1 MKITDLASGQAV
13 DDACLSACETV
24 YGSAMDQGGDATV
37 GGEVAIASHVIT
49 LALRPGRFVFASPH
63 SGIVYPDDMAASPHL
78 DQAGLRSAEDALI
91 DRLIASGP
99 SQGASVIA
107 ATVGRAYLDLNRDPD
122 ELDPTLIEGVEA
134 GAATLRTSAGYG
146 VVPRLSGDGH
156 ALYDRRLSRD
166 EADARI
172 DQVHSPYHAA
182 LADLMQATQAQ
193 HGSAVLID
201 WHSMPS
207 RVTRTAPGV
216 RGVDVVLGD
225 RHGTACDPA
234 LTRRLKALFESLGWR
249 VALNHPYAG
258 GWTTQIWGRPA
269 DGFHAVQIELNRA
282 LYLDEATRLPGPGW
296 SRCEKGVARV
306 IAALLSDN

>member
-1 MKITDLASGQAV
+1 MKITVSASGQAV
-13 DDACLSACETV
+13 DGTCFPHGKTV
-24 YGSAMDQGGDATV
+24 YGSVMDQGGKARD
-37 GGEVAIASHVIT
+37 GGNEQSAPYAVTTAQ
-49 LALRPGRFVFASPH
+49 RPGRFVFASPH
-63 SGIVYPDDMAASPHL
+63 SGTLYPDDMVASPHL
-78 DQAGLRSAEDALI
+78 DEAGLRSAEDALI
-91 DRLIASGP
+91 DRLIGSGP

-107 ATVGRAYLDLNRDPD
+107 ATVGRAFLDLNRDPD
-122 ELDPTLIEGVEA
+122 ELDPALIEGVEV

-156 ALYDRRLSRD
+156 PLYDRRLSRA

-172 DQVHSPYHAA
+172 DRVHRPYHAA
-182 LADLMQATQAQ
+182 LTDLLQATRARE
-193 HGSAVLID
+193 GSAVLID

-258 GWTTQIWGRPA
+258 GWTTQVWGRPA

-282 LYLDEATRLPGPGW
+282 LYLDEATRIPGPGW
-296 SRCEKGVARV
+296 PRCEKGVARV
-306 IAALLSDN
+306 IAALLSDG

>member
-1 MKITDLASGQAV
+1 MGQ
-13 DDACLSACETV
+13 D
-24 YGSAMDQGGDATV
+24 
-37 GGEVAIASHVIT
+37 GEKREDGEAEAAPYVIT
-49 LALRPGRFVFASPH
+49 PAARPGRFVFASPH
-63 SGIVYPDDMAASPHL
+63 SGTIYPSDMAASPHL
-78 DQAGLRSAEDALI
+78 DEAGLRSAEDALI
-91 DRLIASGP
+91 DQLIASGP
-99 SQGASVIA
+99 DHGATVIA
-107 ATVGRAYLDLNRDPD
+107 ATVGRAYLDLNRDPE
-122 ELDPTLIEGVEA
+122 ELDPVLIDGVEA

-156 ALYDRRLSRD
+156 PLYDRKLSRA
-166 EADARI
+166 EANERI
-172 DQVHSPYHAA
+172 TRVHRSYHAA
-182 LADLMQATQAQ
+182 LSDLMTTTRARE
-193 HGSAVLID
+193 GSAVLID

-207 RVTRTAPGV
+207 RVTRASPGV

-258 GWTTQIWGRPA
+258 GWTTQVWGRPA

-282 LYLDEATRLPGPGW
+282 LYLDEATRLPGAGW

-306 IAALLSDN
+306 IAALLSDD

>member
-1 MKITDLASGQAV
+1 
-13 DDACLSACETV
+13 
-24 YGSAMDQGGDATV
+24 MDQGGDAKGDDKARGATYV
-37 GGEVAIASHVIT
+37 VTPAS
-49 LALRPGRFVFASPH
+49 RPGRFVFASPH
-63 SGIVYPDDMAASPHL
+63 SGTLYPGDMAASPHL
-78 DQAGLRSAEDALI
+78 DEAGLRSAEDALI
-91 DRLIASGP
+91 DGLIASGP

-107 ATVGRAYLDLNRDPD
+107 STVGRAYLDLNRDPE
-122 ELDPTLIEGVEA
+122 ELDPVLIEGVEA

-156 ALYDRRLSRD
+156 PLYNRTLSLA
-166 EADARI
+166 EAAGRI
-172 DQVHSPYHAA
+172 DRVHRPYHAA
-182 LADLMQATQAQ
+182 LSDLIQETWARE
-193 HGSAVLID
+193 GSAVLID

-258 GWTTQIWGRPA
+258 GWTTQVWGRPT

-282 LYLDEATRLPGPGW
+282 LYLDETTRLPGPGW

-306 IAALLSDN
+306 IAALLADG

>member
-1 MKITDLASGQAV
+1 
-13 DDACLSACETV
+13 
-24 YGSAMDQGGDATV
+24 MDQGGDEQAD
-37 GGEVAIASHVIT
+37 GEARGALYVVMPAS
-49 LALRPGRFVFASPH
+49 RPSRFVFASPH
-63 SGIVYPDDMAASPHL
+63 SGTHYPDDMAASPHL
-78 DQAGLRSAEDALI
+78 DQAGMRSAEDALI
-91 DRLIASGP
+91 DRLIATGP
-99 SQGASVIA
+99 SRGASVIA

-122 ELDPTLIEGVEA
+122 ELDPALIEGVGA

-156 ALYDRRLSRD
+156 PLYDRTLSLA
-166 EADARI
+166 EAAGRI
-172 DQVHSPYHAA
+172 DRVHRPYHAA
-182 LADLMQATQAQ
+182 LSDLMLGTQARE
-193 HGSAVLID
+193 GSAVLID

-207 RVTRTAPGV
+207 RVTRTGPGV

-258 GWTTQIWGRPA
+258 GWTTQVWGRPA

-306 IAALLSDN
+306 IAALLADG

>member
-1 MKITDLASGQAV
+1 MGQGGEKR
-13 DDACLSACETV
+13 DGGETV
-24 YGSAMDQGGDATV
+24 AAPYV
-37 GGEVAIASHVIT
+37 IAP
-49 LALRPGRFVFASPH
+49 AARPGRFVFASPH
-63 SGIVYPDDMAASPHL
+63 SGTIYPVDMAASPHL
-78 DQAGLRSAEDALI
+78 DEAGMRSAEDALI
-91 DRLIASGP
+91 DRLIALGP
-99 SQGASVIA
+99 DQGATVIA
-107 ATVGRAYLDLNRDPD
+107 ATVGRAYLDLNRDPQ
-122 ELDPTLIEGVEA
+122 ELDPVLIDGVKA

-156 ALYDRRLSRD
+156 PLYDRRLSRA

-172 DQVHSPYHAA
+172 ARVHRPYHEV
-182 LADLMQATQAQ
+182 LSQLMQSTQARE
-193 HGSAVLID
+193 GSAVLID

-207 RVTRTAPGV
+207 QVTRTAPGV

-234 LTRRLKALFESLGWR
+234 MTRRLKALFESLGWR

-258 GWTTQIWGRPA
+258 GWTTQVWGRPA
-269 DGFHAVQIELNRA
+269 EGLHAIQIELNRA

-306 IAALLSDN
+306 ITALLSED

>member
-1 MKITDLASGQAV
+1 
-13 DDACLSACETV
+13 
-24 YGSAMDQGGDATV
+24 MDQGGDEQADGDARGAPYIFTP
-37 GGEVAIASHVIT
+37 ASR
-49 LALRPGRFVFASPH
+49 AGRFVFASPH
-63 SGIVYPDDMAASPHL
+63 SGTHYPDDMAASPHL
-78 DQAGLRSAEDALI
+78 DEAGLRSAEDALV

-99 SQGASVIA
+99 SQGASMIA
-107 ATVGRAYLDLNRDPD
+107 ATVGRAYLDLNRDPE
-122 ELDPTLIEGVEA
+122 ELDPVLIKGVEA

-156 ALYDRRLSRD
+156 PLYDRKLSLA
-166 EADARI
+166 EAAGRI
-172 DQVHSPYHAA
+172 DRVHRPYHAA
-182 LADLMQATQAQ
+182 LADLMQATQARE
-193 HGSAVLID
+193 GSAVLID

-207 RVTRTAPGV
+207 RVTQTAQGV

-258 GWTTQIWGRPA
+258 GWTTQVWGRPA

-306 IAALLSDN
+306 IAALLADG

>member
-1 MKITDLASGQAV
+1 MG
-13 DDACLSACETV
+13 
-24 YGSAMDQGGDATV
+24 QGGETRDDREADA
-37 GGEVAIASHVIT
+37 APYVIT
-49 LALRPGRFVFASPH
+49 RAARPGRFVFASPH
-63 SGIVYPDDMAASPHL
+63 SGTIYPSDMTASPHL
-78 DQAGLRSAEDALI
+78 DEAGLRSAEDALI

-99 SQGASVIA
+99 DKGATVIA
-107 ATVGRAYLDLNRDPD
+107 ATVGRAYLDLNRDPE
-122 ELDPTLIEGVEA
+122 ELDPVLIEGVEA
-134 GAATLRTSAGYG
+134 RAATLRTSAGYG

-156 ALYDRRLSRD
+156 PLYDRRLSRA

-172 DQVHSPYHAA
+172 AWVHRPYHEA
-182 LADLMQATQAQ
+182 LADLMQATQARE
-193 HGSAVLID
+193 GSAVLID

-249 VALNHPYAG
+249 VAVNHPYAG
-258 GWTTQIWGRPA
+258 GWTTQAWGRPVE
-269 DGFHAVQIELNRA
+269 GLHAVQIELNRA

-306 IAALLSDN
+306 ISALLTDG

>member
-1 MKITDLASGQAV
+1 MKITDRASGEAV
-13 DDACLSACETV
+13 DGACFPDSETG
-24 YGSAMDQGGDATV
+24 YGSGMGL
-37 GGEVAIASHVIT
+37 GGETQYDKEAYAAPYVIT
-49 LALRPGRFVFASPH
+49 FAARPGRFVFASPH
-63 SGIVYPDDMAASPHL
+63 SGTIYPSDMSASPHL
-78 DQAGLRSAEDALI
+78 DETGLRSAEDALI
-91 DRLIASGP
+91 DRLIAPGP
-99 SQGASVIA
+99 GQGATVIA
-107 ATVGRAYLDLNRDPD
+107 ATVGRAYLDLNRDPE
-122 ELDPTLIEGVEA
+122 ELDPALIDGVAA

-146 VVPRLSGDGH
+146 VVPRLSGDGRP
-156 ALYDRRLSRD
+156 LYDRRLSRA

-172 DQVHSPYHAA
+172 ARVHRPYHEV
-182 LADLMQATQAQ
+182 LSQQMQSTQARE
-193 HGSAVLID
+193 GSAVLID

-258 GWTTQIWGRPA
+258 GWTTQVWGRPA
-269 DGFHAVQIELNRA
+269 EGLHAIQIELNRA

-306 IAALLSDN
+306 ITALLSED

>member
-1 MKITDLASGQAV
+1 MGQSGETR
-13 DDACLSACETV
+13 DD
-24 YGSAMDQGGDATV
+24 
-37 GGEVAIASHVIT
+37 GEVEAAPYVIAP
-49 LALRPGRFVFASPH
+49 AARPGRFVFASPH
-63 SGIVYPDDMAASPHL
+63 SGTIYPSDMTASPHL
-78 DQAGLRSAEDALI
+78 DEAGLRSAEDALI
-91 DRLIASGP
+91 DQLIASGP
-99 SQGASVIA
+99 DHGATMIA
-107 ATVGRAYLDLNRDPD
+107 ATVGRAYLDLNRNPK
-122 ELDPTLIEGVEA
+122 ELDPVLIEGVEA

-156 ALYDRRLSRD
+156 PLYDRRLSRA

-172 DQVHSPYHAA
+172 AWVHRPYHEA
-182 LADLMQATQAQ
+182 LADLMQATRARE
-193 HGSAVLID
+193 GSAVLID

-258 GWTTQIWGRPA
+258 GWTTQVWGRPA
-269 DGFHAVQIELNRA
+269 EGFHAVQIELNRA
-282 LYLDEATRLPGPGW
+282 LYLDETTRLPGPGW

-306 IAALLSDN
+306 IAAILSDDRST

>member
-1 MKITDLASGQAV
+1 MGL
-13 DDACLSACETV
+13 
-24 YGSAMDQGGDATV
+24 
-37 GGEVAIASHVIT
+37 GGETQYDKEADAAPYVIT
-49 LALRPGRFVFASPH
+49 SAARPGRFVFASPH
-63 SGIVYPDDMAASPHL
+63 SGTIYPSDMAASPHL
-78 DQAGLRSAEDALI
+78 DEAGLRSAEDALI

-99 SQGASVIA
+99 DQGATVIA
-107 ATVGRAYLDLNRDPD
+107 ATVGRAYLDLNRDPE
-122 ELDPTLIEGVEA
+122 ELDPVLIEGVEA

-156 ALYDRRLSRD
+156 PLYDRRLSRR

-172 DQVHSPYHAA
+172 ARVHRPYHEA
-182 LADLMQATQAQ
+182 LSQLMQSTRARE
-193 HGSAVLID
+193 GSAVLID

-258 GWTTQIWGRPA
+258 GWTTQVWGRPA
-269 DGFHAVQIELNRA
+269 EGLHAIQIELNRA

-306 IAALLSDN
+306 IAALLSDD